1 MFFVNES
8 GIDPIFAALFGT
20 LERALNPHFLLEQV
34 FFKIAESSALPAYI
48 ELWAGVSD
56 RLSIVCRLLFFAF
69 FFLVLTGTRFPCGHL
84 IDAATSGSGT
94 VLSRAARA
102 ARN

>member
-34 FFKIAESSALPAYI
+34 FFKIAESSALPAYL
-48 ELWAGVSD
+48 ELWAGV
-56 RLSIVCRLLFFAF
+56 RLSVVHRLLFFAF

-84 IDAATSGSGT
+84 IGAVTSGSGT

>member
-48 ELWAGVSD
+48 KHWAGRGVSD
-56 RLSIVCRLLFFAF
+56 RLSIVRRLLFFAF
-69 FFLVLTGTRFPCGHL
+69 FFLVLTGTRFLCGHL

-94 VLSRAARA
+94 VLSRAAR
-102 ARN
+102 N